1 MALSQVGCTFF
12 ACSGGGPLRRDEL
25 GDWGG
30 IPEGARPNA
39 EEVQYLKDKREWRR
53 GTFVTECR
61 LAGDSRSFA
70 FRIPGSLYN
79 IPFTPAPGL
88 EVRWRFPDWRR
99 AVPSARHGVLWYG
112 KKPVGDVPS
121 PDYRDFCAAEGEW
134 GCGMFVFG
142 DWLAAGD
149 TANAYD
155 FSTGERVAA
164 QKTSIALGYGL
175 GYTRFRRVLPVS
187 ADGDLG
193 LHALMDR
200 RLGLSDVKYDLKDGT
215 VLLFGALGWGRVNRR
230 RYVQIL
236 WIPVPV
242 GRVRL

>member
-1 MALSQVGCTFF
+1 
-12 ACSGGGPLRRDEL
+12 
-25 GDWGG
+25 
-30 IPEGARPNA
+30 
-39 EEVQYLKDKREWRR
+39 
-53 GTFVTECR
+53 
-61 LAGDSRSFA
+61 
-70 FRIPGSLYN
+70 
-79 IPFTPAPGL
+79 
-88 EVRWRFPDWRR
+88 
-99 AVPSARHGVLWYG
+99 
-112 KKPVGDVPS
+112 
-121 PDYRDFCAAEGEW
+121 
-134 GCGMFVFG
+134 MFVFG